1 MRLGVF
7 GGTFNPVHIGHLR
20 AAEEVREAIGLD
32 RVLFVPAGVP
42 PLKGGG
48 ALPHGGV
55 HARAYNPADSFLAP
69 AWARLRM
76 VELAVAGNPAFAV
89 SDVEAA
95 RARTSYTVDTLA
107 ELARLHPE
115 AELFFILGLDA
126 FLDLPAWKSPD
137 ALVRNVD
144 FVVMVRP
151 GADLYALDRS
161 PYVRELTEIGDTVAR
176 MALVSG
182 RTASL
187 VRVTQLHVSATA
199 IRRMLAEGKGARYLL
214 PEAVESFIMSQGL
227 YAGI

>member
-20 AAEEVREAIGLD
+20 AAEEVREAVGLD

-48 ALPHGGV
+48 ALPHAGV
-55 HARAYNPADSFLAP
+55 HSAHKAADSLLAP

-95 RARTSYTVDTLA
+95 STRTSYTVDTLA
-107 ELARLHPE
+107 ELARRHPE
-115 AELFFILGLDA
+115 AELSFILGLDA

-137 ALVRNVD
+137 ALIRDVD

-151 GADLYALDRS
+151 GADLNALDRS

-199 IRRMLAEGKGARYLL
+199 IRRMLAEGRGARYLL
-214 PEAVESFIMSQGL
+214 PEAVESFIMSQGI
-227 YAGI
+227 YAGS